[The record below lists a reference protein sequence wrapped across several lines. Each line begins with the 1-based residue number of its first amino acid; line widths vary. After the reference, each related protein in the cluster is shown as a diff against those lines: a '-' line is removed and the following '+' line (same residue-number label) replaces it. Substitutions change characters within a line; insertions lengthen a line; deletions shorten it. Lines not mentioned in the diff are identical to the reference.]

1 MSGKFGFLGAALAAV
16 MLSSAGAAARAAPP
30 DIVFILADDLDR
42 AMFEQMP
49 RLKAA
54 LTDRGATF
62 DQHFVSISLC
72 CPSRAAT
79 LRGQF
84 AANTNMYGNGFPNGG
99 FGLFYKSGLEQSTI
113 ATWLQSAGYRTALI
127 GKYMNTYPRG
137 GPSQTYIPPGWTE
150 WFSPADGTPYESYN
164 YGINENGRLVYYG
177 SAPEDHI
184 TDVSTRLAVEFIQRS
199 ATAFPAQP
207 FFLFLNP
214 FAPHSPAT
222 PPPRY
227 LQALPDLKV
236 PKGPSFNEKD
246 VSDKPQWVRK
256 TPRLSDADIAEMDRI
271 YGDKRRSMLAV
282 EDMVL
287 QVIDTLSAQGRLDNT
302 YILFAS
308 DNGFHFGQHR
318 LAQGKTTGYE
328 EDLLVPLVV
337 RGPGIVPGSVIR
349 QLTANVDYASTLAE
363 MAGVSVPSFVD
374 GRSLMPL
381 LRNQAVPVWRQT
393 LLLERES
400 NEEPGLRHGTEEP
413 LDPFDISPRKIR
425 LGAFRGLRSAAGLTY
440 IQYSTG
446 EFELYDK
453 ATDPF
458 QLNNSYDA
466 APAWLRQQLGARTGK
481 LQRSSGE
488 ALRLLEE
495 LPLAP

>member
-1 MSGKFGFLGAALAAV
+1 M
-16 MLSSAGAAARAAPP
+16 
-30 DIVFILADDLDR
+30 
-42 AMFEQMP
+42 
-49 RLKAA
+49 
-54 LTDRGATF
+54 
-62 DQHFVSISLC
+62 
-72 CPSRAAT
+72 
-79 LRGQF
+79 
-84 AANTNMYGNGFPNGG
+84 
-99 FGLFYKSGLEQSTI
+99 
-113 ATWLQSAGYRTALI
+113 
-127 GKYMNTYPRG
+127 
-137 GPSQTYIPPGWTE
+137 
-150 WFSPADGTPYESYN
+150 
-164 YGINENGRLVYYG
+164 
-177 SAPEDHI
+177 
-184 TDVSTRLAVEFIQRS
+184 
-199 ATAFPAQP
+199 
-207 FFLFLNP
+207 
-214 FAPHSPAT
+214 
-222 PPPRY
+222 
-227 LQALPDLKV
+227 

-287 QVIDTLSAQGRLDNT
+287 QVIDTLSAQGRLENT

-337 RGPGIVPGSVIR
+337 RGPGIAPGSVVR
-349 QLTANVDYASTLAE
+349 HLTANVDYASTLAE

-413 LDPFDISPRKIR
+413 LDPFDVSPQKIR
-425 LGAFRGLRSAAGLTY
+425 LGAFRGLRSASGLTY
-440 IQYSTG
+440 IQYATG

-458 QLNNSYDA
+458 QLNNSYDT